1 MFAFEH
7 RRPLIVAAHRR
18 MLLSILFFT
27 RSRKDTTMA
36 IIGNFTY
43 DPADDTYVGEI
54 ATLTLHRREVTLS
67 PANKSHDR
75 EPDYR
80 IMQDQESGTV
90 EIGAGWKRTSERG
103 REFVSIVLDD
113 PALPAPISAA
123 MFLSEQGSSATLVWQ
138 RAPKKAPAP
147 EAEAGRT
154 TTRRTKAPLRP
165 VPA

>member
-1 MFAFEH
+1 
-7 RRPLIVAAHRR
+7 
-18 MLLSILFFT
+18 
-27 RSRKDTTMA
+27 MA

-43 DPADDTYVGEI
+43 DPADDTYVGAI
-54 ATLTLHRREVTLS
+54 TTLTLHRQDVTLC

-80 IMQDQESGTV
+80 IVQEQESGTV

-103 REFVSIVLDD
+103 REFISIVLDD

-123 MFLSEQGSSATLVWQ
+123 MFLADQGCNATLVWQ
-138 RAPKKAPAP
+138 RAQRKAPAP
-147 EAEAGRT
+147 EAEAGKT